1 MRLLYYCIVG
11 DPLIYRVKGCVGE
24 TPFPQQTPPGRHPSH
39 IQLITCLFLNSPV
52 SFYISISSFAV
63 NFSSSHL
70 LSSLRSKLLI
80 FSSSIFVPVVS
91 SSSHRSKSSQLQIL
105 TPICFPSL
113 KQTVYPLHETDH
125 PRNPRL
131 RPSLKESCDT

>member
-1 MRLLYYCIVG
+1 MYVLQIASVRTWEIIDLPPKHLYLALNFQRRGGHFSGKLACLRRKI
-11 DPLIYRVKGCVGE
+11 LIYSSG
-24 TPFPQQTPPGRHPSH
+24 Q
-39 IQLITCLFLNSPV
+39 FL
-52 SFYISISSFAV
+52 Y
-63 NFSSSHL
+63 SHL
-70 LSSLRSKLLI
+70 ILRSKLLI

-125 PRNPRL
+125 PRNPRF